1 MLGSDAGRPWNNG
14 SDWLLAHRLTQVSG
28 ASTDK
33 KCKGGNKMVAIIL
46 ATIWIGGWALIIHE
60 NIRID
65 ARVDGNVGPFN
76 CN

>member
-1 MLGSDAGRPWNNG
+1 
-14 SDWLLAHRLTQVSG
+14 
-28 ASTDK
+28 
-33 KCKGGNKMVAIIL
+33 MVAVIL
-46 ATIWIGGWALIIHE
+46 ATVWIGGWALVIRE